1 VTRGRKE
8 AFFFVKKNQK
18 TFVCWAQC
26 VGNGSSPD
34 QQIKVFLLLFLQK
47 KKSLPS
53 FLQPSQEHAKI
64 RPLHPTKPPIKN
76 TFISFHRFSGN
87 FVGARA
93 PRRSGVAA
101 RCRRIAAAG
110 TNRRRVQER

>member
-1 VTRGRKE
+1 VRWERIVPRPT
-8 AFFFVKKNQK
+8 
-18 TFVCWAQC
+18 
-26 VGNGSSPD
+26 D
-34 QQIKVFLLLFLQK
+34 
-47 KKSLPS
+47 KSLFASFSSEKEESS
-53 FLQPSQEHAKI
+53 FLQLSQEHAKI

-76 TFISFHRFSGN
+76 TFISFHGFSGN